1 MATLSAP
8 HPASRSPF
16 VSPRRLLLSALLAIG
31 VPLAVAACGA
41 DAPSAGRE
49 SAAGPASVVTRAT
62 LRPGDAVPAPLGP
75 VVLTVTG
82 AIGTT
87 NVGDTLQFDMDT
99 LERLGLSEYR
109 VDDRLAEGRP
119 ATFRG
124 PLLES
129 VLAVAGVGPEAT
141 TLQTRALNDYEVAI
155 PVTDAEDYPV
165 LLATTVDGG
174 RMAVD
179 RFGPVRVIYP
189 YGSFGLEPPEVDEKL
204 IWQLSSIEVR

>member
-1 MATLSAP
+1 M
-8 HPASRSPF
+8 
-16 VSPRRLLLSALLAIG
+16 SPRRLILSALLAIA

-41 DAPSAGRE
+41 DDAPSTGGE
-49 SAAGPASVVTRAT
+49 SASGPAAVVTRAT

-124 PLLES
+124 PS
-129 VLAVAGVGPEAT
+129 WSPSWPWPAS
-141 TLQTRALNDYEVAI
+141 
-155 PVTDAEDYPV
+155 
-165 LLATTVDGG
+165 G
-174 RMAVD
+174 R
-179 RFGPVRVIYP
+179 R
-189 YGSFGLEPPEVDEKL
+189 PP
-204 IWQLSSIEVR
+204 RCRPAP